1 MKKVLSLFLAFLLLL
16 SLAGCRTAVLPDAYP
31 LTTGELAETTR
42 DEIPGE
48 EVTQPPET
56 TEETTPPA
64 TEATQTESEGTIPPT
79 TRPAATQP
87 ATTQPETTR
96 PAVTQPP
103 TTRPEETV
111 PPVTQPPATQPPE
124 TESPTTR
131 PEETQPPTT
140 ASRLDSNGSYYSKE
154 DVAEFIVTYGRLPG
168 NFMTKKQMGDNTK
181 SYMKNGYRVGGDRF
195 YNNEGLLPGGYTY
208 YECDIVLSGTSR
220 GAHRLVFTYSGL
232 VYYTSDHYE
241 SFVRLY

>member
-64 TEATQTESEGTIPPT
+64 TEATQTEPEGTIPPT

-103 TTRPEETV
+103 TT
-111 PPVTQPPATQPPE
+111 
-124 TESPTTR
+124 
-131 PEETQPPTT
+131 
-140 ASRLDSNGSYYSKE
+140 ASRLDPNGSYYSKE

-220 GAHRLVFTYSGL
+220 GAHRLVFTYSGM
-232 VYYTSDHYE
+232 VYYTSDHYK

>member
-48 EVTQPPET
+48 EV
-56 TEETTPPA
+56 
-64 TEATQTESEGTIPPT
+64 
-79 TRPAATQP
+79 
-87 ATTQPETTR
+87 
-96 PAVTQPP
+96 
-103 TTRPEETV
+103 
-111 PPVTQPPATQPPE
+111 TQPPE

-220 GAHRLVFTYSGL
+220 GAHRLVFTYSGM